1 MESKTDISIISPIYN
16 EQENIRNF
24 VSAVYS
30 TMSSQ
35 NCNWE
40 LILVDDGST
49 DESRSLLKSL
59 AKDHHNLRV
68 LLLSKNFGQT
78 PAIQAGFDHAK
89 GNVIVTLDSDLQND
103 PKDIPLLVNKLKNEN
118 LDLVVGWRKDRKDNF
133 FIVQF
138 VQSPS
143 DIFNDIGHVPLPP
156 YIKRHDEEI
165 DKERYATVYEN
176 KDFQN
181 SVAAPT
187 AGLHFDNELLQK
199 IKNIGV
205 ETLSINLS
213 VGAGTFQ
220 PVKTENIK
228 DHKIHKEFVEVSDEI
243 VDKVKQAK
251 NNGKKIFAVGTTTL
265 RAIETAF
272 IEEKGYKDF
281 TDLFI
286 YPGFKFKAVDM
297 LITNFHLPKSSLLM
311 LVSAFIGFENV
322 KKIYDVAVQEK
333 YRFLSYGD
341 AMLLRKNEI

>member
-35 NCNWE
+35 NCKWE

-133 FIVQF
+133 FLRNFPSMIANYLIRSITGVKLNDYGCSLKAYNAKILKEIRLYGEMHRFIPAWMATKIPPSKIKEVVVTHHPRVAGISKYGISRTYRVFVDLISVFFFMKFFSKPGHFFGLIGIFLSIIGSVILFYLASLKIFYGLDIGDRPLLLAGTLLVVVGVQF
-138 VQSPS
+138 ISLGV
-143 DIFNDIGHVPLPP
+143 IG
-156 YIKRHDEEI
+156 EI
-165 DKERYATVYEN
+165 LSRTYFVSSKEKSYFIRWDSNDKE
-176 KDFQN
+176 
-181 SVAAPT
+181 
-187 AGLHFDNELLQK
+187 
-199 IKNIGV
+199 
-205 ETLSINLS
+205 
-213 VGAGTFQ
+213 
-220 PVKTENIK
+220 
-228 DHKIHKEFVEVSDEI
+228 
-243 VDKVKQAK
+243 
-251 NNGKKIFAVGTTTL
+251 
-265 RAIETAF
+265 
-272 IEEKGYKDF
+272 
-281 TDLFI
+281 
-286 YPGFKFKAVDM
+286 
-297 LITNFHLPKSSLLM
+297 
-311 LVSAFIGFENV
+311 
-322 KKIYDVAVQEK
+322 
-333 YRFLSYGD
+333 
-341 AMLLRKNEI
+341 